1 MKGNFFLVFFTY
13 DKLKRGEKVTPE
25 GFWKIKPCFCQI
37 RVDGTTPNGA
47 SISLNNPHLQG
58 SAVQRCKIKLPL
70 VEGGVPQS
78 RGGWGGS
85 QHMFRALSA
94 ELSGGERAR

>member
-1 MKGNFFLVFFTY
+1 MLSAASTFVS
-13 DKLKRGEKVTPE
+13 V
-25 GFWKIKPCFCQI
+25 CQI
-37 RVDGTTPNGA
+37 RVDGTTLNGA

-58 SAVQRCKIKLPL
+58 SVVQRCKIKLLL

-78 RGGWGGS
+78 RGDGEG